1 MLLLIDSP
9 SLAYIVKTMI
19 SGGDFE
25 TIYRGAGNRH
35 RQLHYRAKRHRA
47 PDGQGVRGEQEYGT
61 CGCNKGERFVTALYW
76 VIE

>member
-1 MLLLIDSP
+1 MLSLIDSLSP
-9 SLAYIVKTMI
+9 AYIVKTMI

-35 RQLHYRAKRHRA
+35 RQLHYRAERHRA

-61 CGCNKGERFVTALYW
+61 CGCNNVERFVNKLIW
-76 VIE
+76 IVE